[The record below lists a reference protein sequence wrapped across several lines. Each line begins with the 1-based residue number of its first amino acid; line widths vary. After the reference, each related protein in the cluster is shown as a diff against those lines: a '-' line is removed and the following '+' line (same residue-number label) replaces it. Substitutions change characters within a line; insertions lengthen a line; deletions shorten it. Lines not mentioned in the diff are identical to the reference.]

1 MSDPTVNHSTAK
13 ISAIVLGGTGYVSG
27 ELLRLIIGHPN
38 FALAGVMSDSSPG
51 EIIGKSFPHL
61 AGSLGNTAF
70 KSQAEISEL
79 IASQPTSAVFCAAPH
94 GAAAALI
101 DNLLKAAEAAGTK
114 PRFVDISA
122 DFRFPTAAAY
132 EAVYKHPH
140 GAPGRLAQFTCAVPE
155 HLKSVSTPHVG
166 HPGCFSTA
174 ILLASVP
181 LLSSGV
187 VEPSLFVSGVTGS
200 TGSGRKPVEG
210 THHPTRHSDLYSYG
224 ALGHRH
230 TPEIAALAKA
240 ASGVEAEYSFV
251 PHSGPFARGIH
262 ATVQARLKSP
272 RDAAAMINLLREYYA
287 GCPFV
292 RVLDSA
298 PRVKDIVASNYAHLS
313 AAANGRTVAVMSV
326 VDNLNKGAAG
336 GAVQWM
342 NRLFGLPE
350 TAGLTA
356 PAAGW
361 T

>member
-1 MSDPTVNHSTAK
+1 MTTMRIP
-13 ISAIVLGGTGYVSG
+13 AIVLGGTGYVSG
-27 ELLRLIIGHPN
+27 ELLRLILGHPD
-38 FALAGVMSDSSPG
+38 FALAGVLSDSQPG
-51 EIIGKSFPHL
+51 ELAGKSFPHL
-61 AGSLGNTAF
+61 AGSLGDTAF
-70 KSQAEISEL
+70 KSLADITAL
-79 IASQPTSAVFCAAPH
+79 IAHEPKSAVFCAAPH
-94 GAAAALI
+94 GTAAALI
-101 DNLLKAAEAAGTK
+101 DSLLKAAEAAGTK
-114 PRFVDISA
+114 PRVVDISA
-122 DFRFPTAAAY
+122 DFRFTTAAAY

-140 GAPGRLAQFTCAVPE
+140 GAPQRLAQFTCAVPE
-155 HLKSVSTPHVG
+155 HLAAVKTPHVG
-166 HPGCFSTA
+166 HPGCFSTS

-181 LLSSGV
+181 LLKSGW
-187 VEPSLFVSGVTGS
+187 VEPTLFVSGVTGS

-230 TPEIAALAKA
+230 TPEIVALAKA
-240 ASGVEAEYSFV
+240 ATGIEADYSFV

-272 RDAAAMINLLREYYA
+272 RDAAAVIGLLRDFYA

-292 RVLDSA
+292 RVLDTP
-298 PRVKDIVASNYAHLS
+298 PRVKDIVASNFAHLS

-342 NRLFGLPE
+342 NRLFDLPE

-356 PAAGW
+356 PAPGW